1 MQNRTKEI
9 IRASWIGIIGNA
21 ILAALKLIF
30 GFISGSFAVIGD
42 GIDSANDVATFVV
55 SLFAA
60 KIMSKPPDKTYPYGY
75 KRAEA
80 IATNI
85 IAFVIFFV
93 GAQLLISSVKQ
104 MFSNT
109 PHEIPSLL
117 AVYITIISILGKLIL
132 AATQNKI
139 GKKTNSNMLIANSK
153 NMKNDVLLSGSVL
166 IGLIFTVYFN
176 LPLIDLI
183 LAILVSLWIIKV
195 ALEILLKTNRELMDG
210 MKNQELYAAIIDAAE
225 EIEGVHNPHRLRIR
239 QHSNMYVLG
248 FDIEVNPDIT
258 VRQAHELCDDV
269 QTNIKKKVQNIYDIM
284 IHIEP
289 RGNEE
294 AERFGI
300 SKSSLNN

>member
-1 MQNRTKEI
+1 MQDRTKEI
-9 IRASWIGIIGNA
+9 IKASWIGIIGNA
-21 ILAALKLIF
+21 ILAALKIIF

-55 SLFAA
+55 SLLAA

-104 MFSNT
+104 IFSPD
-109 PHEIPSLL
+109 PHDVPTLI
-117 AVYITIISILGKLIL
+117 AIYVTVISILGKIIL
-132 AATQNKI
+132 AAIQYRK
-139 GKKTNSNMLIANSK
+139 GKKNNSNMLIANSK

-166 IGLIFTVYFN
+166 AGLFFTVYLN
-176 LPLIDLI
+176 MPLIDLI

-210 MKNQELYAAIIDAAE
+210 LKNQELYAAIIDAAE

-294 AERFGI
+294 SEKFGI

>member
-1 MQNRTKEI
+1 MQDRTNDI
-9 IRASWIGIIGNA
+9 IKASWIGIIGNS
-21 ILAALKLIF
+21 ILAIIKLIV

-42 GIDSANDVATFVV
+42 GIDSANDVATFFV

-60 KIMSKPPDKTYPYGY
+60 KIMIKPPNKTYPYGY

-93 GAQLLISSVKQ
+93 GAQLLISSVKEI
-104 MFSNT
+104 FADT
-109 PHEIPSLL
+109 PHEIPSML
-117 AVYITIISILGKLIL
+117 AIYITIISIFGKALL
-132 AATQNKI
+132 AAIQFRI
-139 GKKTNSNMLIANSK
+139 GKRAKSNLLIANAK
-153 NMKNDVLLSGSVL
+153 NMKNDILLSASVL
-166 IGLIFTVYFN
+166 TGLFFTFYLKIPV
-176 LPLIDLI
+176 IDLI

-195 ALEILLKTNRELMDG
+195 ALEILIKTNRELMDG
-210 MKNQELYAAIIDAAE
+210 MKNQDLYAAIIEAAE

-258 VRQAHELCDDV
+258 VQQAHELCDEV
-269 QTNIKKKVQNIYDIM
+269 QKNIKDKVQNIYDIM

-289 RGNEE
+289 RGNKES
-294 AERFGI
+294 ERFGI
-300 SKSSLNN
+300 SRSSLNN